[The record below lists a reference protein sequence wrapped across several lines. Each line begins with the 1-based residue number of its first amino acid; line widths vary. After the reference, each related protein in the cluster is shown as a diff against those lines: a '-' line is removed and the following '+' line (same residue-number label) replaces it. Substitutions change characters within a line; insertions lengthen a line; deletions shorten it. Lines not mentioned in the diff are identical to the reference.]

1 MSLLESLMAYIP
13 PDRRNAIAA
22 EKDLPTQ
29 MEGSALWAD
38 LSGFTALT
46 EALVAKLGPRQGAD
60 ELAIHLNHIYT
71 VIIEPVEANGG
82 SVIDFSGDAINCWF
96 NTDDGMQAIAAAQAM
111 QIAFQPFNQLQLSS
125 TEKISLG
132 IKIAIARGPVRRF
145 RVGDPNIQYLDVLT
159 GTTID
164 HLATVGDLARTSEI
178 LLDESVNSPY
188 PIQEWRSD
196 PQTGRRAAVLR
207 HPDDAAPTPHANRA
221 HSPTLNEDQIRPWL
235 LPEVFTRI
243 HNGQGEFLTELRPA
257 VALFISFTGLDYED
271 NEVGSKLDA
280 VIQHVQH
287 ILAEYQG
294 TLLQLTID
302 NKGSYI
308 YAAFGAPIAH
318 ENDKIRATATALKL
332 LHLPHTIEKV
342 KSVSIG
348 ISQGLMRTGGYG
360 GATRRTYGVLG
371 EDVNLAARLMQH
383 AKPGQILVAENIW
396 QGDTNFRWE
405 SLPALKVK
413 GMQTSVFPAQLL
425 EWREQNILDLPKTT
439 AALPMIGRQ
448 AELALLQE
456 KLALVRQG
464 QGQIVGVVGEAGLGK
479 SRLLAEILQYIDDQ
493 THYGGECQSYGTHSA
508 YLVWQP
514 IWRAF
519 FGLDAAASSADQ
531 IRVVEQTLMQINPDF
546 VQRLPLLDIMLNI
559 SIPENNLTSITDV
572 KMRKTLRDTLLVDCI
587 RARATTSSLIL
598 ILEDLH
604 WSDPLS
610 LDLLEAIGRAIE
622 FLPVLILLAH
632 RPQAEHDTN
641 ISLSGLS
648 ELAWYTSIRL
658 VELAPSETEQLI
670 ASRLRSFGLTE
681 PVSPTLVNRLLE
693 RTQGNPFYIE
703 ELLNYQHDRGLDPR
717 DDAIWEQGDLPDSL
731 HSLILSRI
739 DQLNHNQQITI
750 KAASII
756 GRFFRARWLYEY
768 YPSLNETQIA
778 NDLKALDTLDFIVQD
793 TAEPQL
799 AYLFK
804 HVITQEVAY
813 ENLAYATRAN
823 MHELFAGYLEQIAGE
838 DIGPF
843 LDLLAY
849 HYDRSDNMSK
859 RREYL
864 RKAGEVA
871 QKTYA
876 NEAALSYL
884 DRALVLSP
892 ETDYAERFALLAT
905 REKVYQIIGKRE
917 AQKQDVMAIVELA
930 DALNDNQKRS
940 QAALQLSRFY
950 VRNDFQ
956 KTIAA
961 AQQALEW
968 AQLVGSNQQEVNA
981 HWLWGQALW
990 TQGNYAEAR
999 PHYERA
1005 LEIAEQFKLIQW
1017 IATNLDGLGALDLY
1031 DGNYDSAQNYLER
1044 ALQLAREIGSPSQK
1058 GTCLYNLGEIAYL
1071 RGNFAKAQD
1080 CYEQALDSFR
1090 LINFQINE
1098 GRSLCRVGSM
1108 FVERRSDYQKAYQYT
1123 QQALLLAQKL
1133 NDEIG
1138 RIGAI
1143 YGFSLIDL
1151 VQNNYQAAR
1160 IQAEQGLQICRDIGF
1175 KYFEGMCLVNLG
1187 TVADELGEYASAL
1200 EDHQQALTI
1209 LREIGEPSLTSQ
1221 ILVELGRVL
1230 YHSGKYESA
1239 LEYNQEALS
1248 IAKEKIILLETR
1260 ALISQGHI
1268 LRELGNLD
1276 QSSNFYQQALYLAQA
1291 SNLPACY
1298 SIQAQA
1304 GLANIA
1310 LVEGDLVRAQAPLN
1324 EILSHLETY
1333 PLSTI
1338 DEIFWIYLTCY
1349 EILQATTD
1357 VKTHSTLD
1365 AAYTALQN
1373 IAIQIENEQ
1382 LKASFLQ
1389 NVRVNHKIV
1398 EAWENF
1404 GGNRIK

>member
-1 MSLLESLMAYIP
+1 MSLLEALLAYIP

-22 EKDLPTQ
+22 AKDLPPQ
-29 MEGSALWAD
+29 MEGTALWAD
-38 LSGFTALT
+38 LSGFTTLT
-46 EALVAKLGPRQGAD
+46 NTLVAKLGPRQGAD
-60 ELAIHLNHIYT
+60 ELAIHLNQIYT
-71 VIIEPVEANGG
+71 AIIAPVEGHGG

-96 NTDDGMQAIAAAQAM
+96 DADDGTQAVSAARAM
-111 QIAFQPFNQLQLSS
+111 QIAFQPFEQLQLSS

-145 RVGDPNIQYLDVLT
+145 RVGDPAIQYLDVLT
-159 GTTID
+159 GATID
-164 HLATVGDLARTSEI
+164 HLATVGDMVRTGEI
-178 LLDESVNSPY
+178 LLDETINTPDR
-188 PIQEWRSD
+188 IDEWRND
-196 PQTGRRAAVLR
+196 PETGRRAAVL
-207 HPDDAAPTPHANRA
+207 HPPDATPTPPSADPV
-221 HSPTLNEDQIRPWL
+221 HSPTLSEDQIRPWL

-243 HNGQGEFLTELRPA
+243 QNGQGEFLTELRPA
-257 VALFISFTGLDYED
+257 VALFISFKGLDYED
-271 NEVGSKLDA
+271 NEVGTKLDE
-280 VIQHVQH
+280 VVRYVQH

-332 LHLPHTIEKV
+332 LHLPQAVENIQ
-342 KSVSIG
+342 SVSVG

-383 AKPGQILVAENIW
+383 AAPGQILVAESIW
-396 QGDTNFRWE
+396 QEDTDFRWKN
-405 SLPALKVK
+405 LPALYIK
-413 GMQTSVFPAQLL
+413 GLQTSILPAQLL
-425 EWREQNILDLPKTT
+425 EWREQNILDLPQTT
-439 AALPMIGRQ
+439 TALPMIGRQ
-448 AELALLQE
+448 TELTLLQE
-456 KLALVRQG
+456 KLTLARQG
-464 QGQIVGVVGEAGLGK
+464 QGQIVSVVGEAGLGK
-479 SRLLAEILQYIDDQ
+479 SRLLAEILQYVGDQ

-519 FGLDAAASSADQ
+519 FGLDAAAPSADQ
-531 IRVVEQTLMQINPDF
+531 IRVVEQTLTQINPDF
-546 VQRLPLLDIMLNI
+546 VQRLPLLNIMLNI
-559 SIPENNLTSITDV
+559 SIPENNLTSITDA

-587 RARATTSSLIL
+587 RARAATSPLIL

-610 LDLLEAIGRAIE
+610 RNLLEAIGRAIE

-632 RPQAEHDTN
+632 RPQAEHGTDTL
-641 ISLSGLS
+641 LSGLS

-658 VELAPSETEQLI
+658 VELAPNETELLI

-681 PVSPTLVNRLLE
+681 PISPTLVNRLLE

-717 DDAIWEQGDLPDSL
+717 DDATWEQGDLPDSL

-739 DQLNHNQQITI
+739 DQLNHHQQITI

-756 GRFFRARWLYEY
+756 GRFFRAKWLYEY
-768 YPSLNETQIA
+768 YPSLNETQIEI
-778 NDLKALDTLDFIVQD
+778 DLKALDTLDFIVQD

-849 HYDRSDNMSK
+849 HYDHSDNMPK

-892 ETDYAERFALLAT
+892 ETDYAERFALLST

-930 DALNDNQKRS
+930 EALNDNQKRS
-940 QAALQLSRFY
+940 QAALQLSRFH

-968 AQLVGSNQQEVNA
+968 AQLVGSNQQVVNA

-1005 LEIAEQFKLIQW
+1005 LEIAQESQLIQW
-1017 IATNLDGLGALDLY
+1017 IATNLDGLGTLDLY

-1071 RGNFAKAQD
+1071 RGDFAKAQTY
-1080 CYEQALDSFR
+1080 YEQALDSFR

-1108 FVERRSDYQKAYQYT
+1108 FVEQRSDYQKAYLYT

-1187 TVADELGEYASAL
+1187 TVADELGEYALAL
-1200 EDHQQALTI
+1200 EHHQHALSI

-1221 ILVELGRVL
+1221 ILVELGRVF
-1230 YHSGKYESA
+1230 YHLGKYESA
-1239 LEYNQEALS
+1239 LEYNQEALV
-1248 IAKEKIILLETR
+1248 ITKGKIILLETR

-1268 LRELGNLD
+1268 LRQLGNLD
-1276 QSSNFYQQALYLAQA
+1276 QSLNFYQQALNLTQE

-1298 SIQAQA
+1298 STQAQA
-1304 GLANIA
+1304 GLASIA
-1310 LVEGDLVRAQAPLN
+1310 LSQGDLVWAQALLN
-1324 EILSHLETY
+1324 EILSYLETHS
-1333 PLSTI
+1333 LSTI

-1349 EILQATTD
+1349 QILQATTD
-1357 VKTHSTLD
+1357 TRTHHTLD
-1365 AAYTALQN
+1365 TAYRALQN
-1373 IAIQIENEQ
+1373 IATQMDDDA
-1382 LKASFLQ
+1382 LRAFFLQ
-1389 NVRVNHKIV
+1389 SIHVHREII
-1398 EAWENF
+1398 EAWKNWTTA
-1404 GGNRIK
+1404 K